1 MSPRQRGITCET
13 RETRETRE
21 TCETCETCEER
32 RCAGFVFIRPP
43 LMLRVRLR
51 DAIEGAQAEHAS
63 AYLAIQI
70 DPWIEPLRLALG
82 FLSTLRA
89 KL

>member
-1 MSPRQRGITCET
+1 
-13 RETRETRE
+13 
-21 TCETCETCEER
+21 
-32 RCAGFVFIRPP
+32 
-43 LMLRVRLR
+43 MLRVRLR